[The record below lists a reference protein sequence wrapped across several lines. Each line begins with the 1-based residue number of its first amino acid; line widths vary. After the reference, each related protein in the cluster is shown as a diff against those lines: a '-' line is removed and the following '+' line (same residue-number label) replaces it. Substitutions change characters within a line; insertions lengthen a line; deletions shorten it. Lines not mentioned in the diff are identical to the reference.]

1 MSEDQKLKVL
11 FVRVS
16 AAEHRFVKKAAAQ
29 DGRTG
34 VGLVRK
40 LIVDAMRA
48 AKEGRP
54 PERERLRA

>member
-16 AAEHRFVKKAAAQ
+16 AAEHRFVTKTAAQ

-48 AKEGRP
+48 AKESR